1 MDGKHYHNITWIPVL
16 VIGLSALFL
25 GGVYTSINHPWLLD
39 QRANEL
45 LLGIR
50 YDDLFSQKINQ
61 FLPGYLTLMYRFF
74 GWWLVSIGLLISTY
88 VFITKMGTPLARNGL
103 HVILFIILVGMYCIE
118 FTFIPTTPFLWL
130 THGISLLLVMSVFGS
145 IKLKRFE

>member
-1 MDGKHYHNITWIPVL
+1 
-16 VIGLSALFL
+16 
-25 GGVYTSINHPWLLD
+25 
-39 QRANEL
+39 
-45 LLGIR
+45 
-50 YDDLFSQKINQ
+50 
-61 FLPGYLTLMYRFF
+61 MYRFF